1 MQLPASPSPSPWPAR
16 RRRAEQLR
24 ERHPFAAEVLTL
36 YLALLEVQ
44 EPAFEA
50 ALARPP
56 EPAGLPAF
64 LVRELLPRVLEAT
77 VAAGPAGLGEQAVG
91 RFHSADLEDL
101 VGRWLQGTE
110 QAPVDRYLARAAA
123 APVLEALEPAALM
136 AACSSLPPPTPRDQR
151 VSRLPR
157 DRGGGGPIG
166 SEGAGLRRRGG
177 VARCPHCGGTPQT
190 SFLPVSSESLV
201 SAPRR
206 LLCARCAGS
215 WVHTRMVCAGCG
227 EATGG
232 RLPVYEDG
240 ERFPHLRI
248 EGCET
253 CRAYLVAV
261 DLRRDA
267 AAVPEVDELA
277 ALPLDLYAKERGL
290 RKVTPNLMGM

>member
-1 MQLPASPSPSPWPAR
+1 MQLPSPSASPWPAR

-24 ERHPFAAEVLTL
+24 ERYPFAAEVLTL

-50 ALARPP
+50 ALAGPP
-56 EPAGLPAF
+56 EPARLPAF
-64 LVRELLPRVLEAT
+64 LGRELLPLVVEAT
-77 VAAGPAGLGEQAVG
+77 VAAGPVRLGEQALG
-91 RFHSADLEDL
+91 RLQSADLEDL
-101 VGRWLQGTE
+101 VSRWLQGSE
-110 QAPVDRYLARAAA
+110 QAPVDRYLARATA
-123 APVLEALEPAALM
+123 APVLEALEAPALM
-136 AACSSLPPPTPRDQR
+136 AACARPTP
-151 VSRLPR
+151 PAK
-157 DRGGGGPIG
+157 GPAAMASG
-166 SEGAGLRRRGG
+166 
-177 VARCPHCGGTPQT
+177 CPHCGGPPQT
-190 SFLPVSSESLV
+190 SFLPVSGESLV

-253 CRAYLVAV
+253 CRGYLLAV

-290 RKVTPNLMGM
+290 QKVTPNLMGM